1 MKQVMVAE
9 HMCVCDCV
17 SECCAGNV
25 QFVASTGWREKFI
38 RRHPEV
44 RTKVTEVGEYFVG
57 TVMCICKSSY
67 NSM

>member
-9 HMCVCDCV
+9 HMCVCVCV
-17 SECCAGNV
+17 CECCAGNV